1 MKYYSVNNSSNHN
14 EDSDNVI
21 KRVSILGSTGSIGKN
36 TIDLIKA
43 GGEKFKVEALTAN
56 KNVDLLAEQA
66 LKLNPSLVVI
76 GDVSLYTK
84 LKELLINTN
93 IEIAA
98 GDTALV
104 DAASRPADWVM
115 AAIVGAA
122 GLLPTV
128 EAIRQGSTVALANKE
143 ALVCG
148 GEYVI
153 EEARKNGTTLLPVD
167 SEHNAIFQVF
177 DFNNT
182 ELIEKIIL
190 TASGGPFSK
199 FSLKQMEKVTP
210 SQAFTHP
217 NWDMG
222 NKISVDSST
231 MMNKGLELIEA
242 YHLFGLN
249 EEKLDI
255 LVHPQSIVHSFVCYK
270 DGSMLAQ
277 LGVPDMRIPISYT
290 LAWPSRMRT
299 RAPSLDLSKA
309 SDLSFELPDN
319 SKFPALQI
327 ARDVLKTGGAAPTIL
342 NASNEVAVEAFM
354 NKKIGF
360 LDIIRVVK
368 QVLDSTS
375 MGKINSIDDIFAA
388 DLSARQKT
396 EVIIENI

>member
-1 MKYYSVNNSSNHN
+1 MKYYSLNNSSNHN
-14 EDSDNVI
+14 EGADTII
-21 KRVSILGSTGSIGKN
+21 KSVSILGSTGSIGRN
-36 TIDLIKA
+36 TIDLVRA

-66 LKLNPSLVVI
+66 LSLNPSLVVI
-76 GDVSLYTK
+76 GDESLYKK

-93 IEIAA
+93 IEVAA
-98 GDTALV
+98 GETALV

-128 EAIRQGSTVALANKE
+128 EAIRQGTTVALANKE

-153 EEARKNGTTLLPVD
+153 EETRKSGATLLPVD

-210 SQAFTHP
+210 SQAFAHP

-290 LAWPSRMRT
+290 LAWPSRMHT

-327 ARDVLKTGGAAPTIL
+327 ARDVLKTGGATPTIL

-360 LDIIRVVK
+360 LDIIRVVNK
-368 QVLDSTS
+368 VIDSTS
-375 MGKINSIDDIFAA
+375 MGKINSINDIFAA
-388 DLSARQKT
+388 DFSARQKT
-396 EVIIENI
+396 EAIIENI

>member
-128 EAIRQGSTVALANKE
+128 EAIRQGRTVALANKE

-210 SQAFTHP
+210 SQAFAHP

-354 NKKIGF
+354 NKQIGF